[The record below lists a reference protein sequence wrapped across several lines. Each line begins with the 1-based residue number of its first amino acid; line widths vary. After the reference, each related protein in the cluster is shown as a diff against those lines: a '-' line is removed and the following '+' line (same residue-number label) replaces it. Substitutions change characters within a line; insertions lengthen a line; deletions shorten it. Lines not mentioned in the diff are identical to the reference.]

1 MYHLHLIFPFL
12 HLLNGLEK
20 LGFKKIEEEEIFK
33 MNIQKNKEEENQVK
47 IVEEKKE
54 EEYLT

>member
-1 MYHLHLIFPFL
+1 MGSLFD
-12 HLLNGLEK
+12 GLEK

-54 EEYLT
+54 EDPT